1 VNVELDQD
9 IFELILWLMAAHHLQ
24 QECRELENDFPD
36 LLDLVDAMQA
46 VSKKLIRSA
55 DRQQQEAA

>member
-1 VNVELDQD
+1 MNVDIDPD

-24 QECRELENDFPD
+24 QECYEFANDFPD
-36 LLDLVDAMQA
+36 LLDMVDSMQA

-55 DRQQQEAA
+55 DRQREEA